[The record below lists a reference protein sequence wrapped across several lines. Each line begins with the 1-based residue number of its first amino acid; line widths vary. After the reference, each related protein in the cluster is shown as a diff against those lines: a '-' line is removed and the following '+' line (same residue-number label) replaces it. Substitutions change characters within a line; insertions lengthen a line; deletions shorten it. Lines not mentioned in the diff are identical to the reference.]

1 MRVIEKL
8 LTEVLFASEG
18 DRDEAFYLFQS
29 AKLAI
34 LSWKCHLLRSV
45 KQDQARLDA
54 LSLLNEGT
62 VLLIN
67 DWAMKFIPQRYRE
80 SQSDWFGKRG
90 IFRHISVAYRRV
102 EGQLQSQGFVTVIK
116 SCGQGSSAVVT
127 ILQHV
132 IRTLKT
138 EHPEIQRVFLRQD
151 NAGYYHSAST
161 VLACPATEE
170 ASTGVRV
177 KGLDFSDPQG
187 GKGAADRL
195 TATAKSHI
203 RLYINEGNDV
213 TTAQQ
218 MQDALLSHGGI
229 EGVRV
234 AVADSVED
242 SAACDL
248 PKITGIS
255 KLHNFRFDD
264 GKLLAWGAYA
274 VGSGKLLN
282 VVMDTSRKVK

>member
-1 MRVIEKL
+1 
-8 LTEVLFASEG
+8 
-18 DRDEAFYLFQS
+18 
-29 AKLAI
+29 
-34 LSWKCHLLRSV
+34 
-45 KQDQARLDA
+45 
-54 LSLLNEGT
+54 
-62 VLLIN
+62 
-67 DWAMKFIPQRYRE
+67 MKFIPQRYRE

-90 IFRHISVAYRRV
+90 ISWHISVAYRRV

-116 SCGQGSSAVVT
+116 SCGQGSSAVVA

-151 NAGYYHSAST
+151 NAGCYHSAST
-161 VLACPATEE
+161 VLACAAIE

-177 KGLDFSDPQG
+177 EGLDFSDPQG

-195 TATAKSHI
+195 AATAKSHI

-218 MQDALLSHGGI
+218 MQDTLLSHGGI

-248 PKITGIS
+248 PKITGVS
-255 KLHNFRFDD
+255 KLNNFRFDD

-274 VGSGKLLN
+274 VKSGKLLN
-282 VVMDTSRKVK
+282 VAMDTGRKVK